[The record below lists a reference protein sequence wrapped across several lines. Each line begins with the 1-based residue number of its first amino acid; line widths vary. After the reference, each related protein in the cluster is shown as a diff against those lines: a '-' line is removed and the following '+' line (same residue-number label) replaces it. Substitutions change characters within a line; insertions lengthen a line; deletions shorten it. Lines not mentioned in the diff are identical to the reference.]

1 MPLLRSPVLGCHPA
15 LAHVGPLVALAIE
28 GTALLFK
35 SVGVGRSDRR
45 LAASGLPRQARPDFA
60 LGPERDITRTA
71 DFGRQGRR
79 SHQG

>member
-15 LAHVGPLVALAIE
+15 LAHVGPLVALAVE

-45 LAASGLPRQARPDFA
+45 RTHYWV
-60 LGPERDITRTA
+60 TRVA
-71 DFGRQGRR
+71 FLRKPNISCFGYHLVLEIRLTL
-79 SHQG
+79 